1 MATNKRIDK
10 QSDRYQITINN
21 PTLYGFS
28 HDKIKEL
35 LITNFKTLSY
45 FCMAD
50 EQGST
55 YHTHIFVYFTS
66 RVRFSKV
73 KKHFSNAHIEAV
85 KGSVS
90 DNINYIKKEG
100 KWENDEKH
108 GTSIPNTYEE
118 WGEVPSN
125 NKGSLKN
132 MEELYNMV
140 LDGLTN
146 AEIIARNQ
154 DYILQID
161 KLDKLRTII
170 LTEQYKNTRRLDI
183 EVTYC
188 YGVTGSGKTRG
199 VLDEFGDSNVYRVTD
214 YLHPFDSYNCQPVI
228 VFDEFRSSLML
239 KDMLNYCDIYPLEL
253 PARFSNKYACYTKV
267 VIISN
272 WSLEMQY
279 TEIQSNDKESWKAFL
294 RRMHKIK
301 VYSKDEILIYDSID
315 DYFNR
320 NTDLETLSDEEQLK
334 LPSPF
339 PN

>member
-1 MATNKRIDK
+1 MTTDK
-10 QSDRYQITINN
+10 QCDRYQITINN
-21 PTLYGFS
+21 PLIYGFP
-28 HDKIKEL
+28 HNQIKET
-35 LITNFKTLSY
+35 LITNFKTLQY

-50 EQGST
+50 EECST
-55 YHTHIFVYFTS
+55 FHTHIFVCFTS

-73 KKHFSNAHIEAV
+73 KKHFPKAHIEAV
-85 KGSVS
+85 KGSVL
-90 DNINYIKKEG
+90 DNINYIKKSG
-100 KWENDEKH
+100 KWENDVKH
-108 GTSIPNTYEE
+108 GTSIENSYEE
-118 WGEVPSN
+118 WGESPSD
-125 NKGSLKN
+125 NKGKLKH
-132 MEELYNMV
+132 MEELYKMI
-140 LDGLTN
+140 LDGWTN

-161 KLDKLRTII
+161 KLDKLRTLI
-170 LTEQYKNTRRLDI
+170 LTEKYKGTRRLDL

-228 VFDEFRSSLML
+228 VFDEFRSSLMI

-279 TEIQSNDKESWKAFL
+279 NEIQTHDKETWKAFL
-294 RRMHKIK
+294 RRIHKVK
-301 VYSKDEILIYDSID
+301 VHSKDEIITYNSIS

-320 NTDLETLSDEEQLK
+320 DADLEPLSETEQLE
-334 LPSPF
+334 LPPSF
-339 PN
+339 PE